1 MHCKLKINS
10 KKIQITKK
18 PTLFY
23 ESILVIFAFLT
34 KKEEERVGGII
45 EIDQMTNKVHISV
58 NIKKK
63 GYLTFYINVYNLFC
77 VH

>member
-18 PTLFY
+18 KTTLFY

-63 GYLTFYINVYNLFC
+63 AT
-77 VH
+77 

>member
-10 KKIQITKK
+10 KKIQITKN

-23 ESILVIFAFLT
+23 ESILVIFAFLK
-34 KKEEERVGGII
+34 KKEKEERVGGII

-63 GYLTFYINVYNLFC
+63 AT
-77 VH
+77 

>member
-18 PTLFY
+18 THP
-23 ESILVIFAFLT
+23 FLRVHSGDICFSK

-63 GYLTFYINVYNLFC
+63 AT
-77 VH
+77 

>member
-23 ESILVIFAFLT
+23 ESILVIFAFLK

-58 NIKKK
+58 NI
-63 GYLTFYINVYNLFC
+63 
-77 VH
+77 